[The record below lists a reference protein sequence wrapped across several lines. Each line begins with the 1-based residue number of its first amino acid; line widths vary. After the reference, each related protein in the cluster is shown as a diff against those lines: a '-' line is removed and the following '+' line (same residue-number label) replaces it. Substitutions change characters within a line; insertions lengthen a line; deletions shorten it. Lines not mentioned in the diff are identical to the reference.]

1 MPKRDGLFST
11 PNHPVQSLT
20 VQASLP
26 TARRNQTQFEVL
38 IRHILHRFF
47 HNELMDSDDETKRVI
62 LLSYVAALPGLLVAL
77 FLYPVYHAFPPA
89 PLHRPFWSQAG
100 EHYFYVTYPFVVM
113 GIATV
118 YEWDLLFPDL
128 LDVFVLSNL
137 PIPMRRLFCARVLA
151 LAIFLALVLFGTN
164 LLGMLFFP
172 MIAELP
178 GIGRHFLAHAAATL
192 MSGTFA
198 ATTFLALQGV
208 LLNTLGE
215 HLFRRITPL
224 LQGAS
229 LMLLLAVLLVFPML
243 SYSLQPLLTSNVA
256 AVYYFPPFWFLGIYE
271 RILAGPSSPH
281 IFHTLARIGCSAVL
295 LMIACTLLTYPLAY
309 RRRVRQLIEGASFI
323 HKTSRTAGT
332 IPRLLHASIL
342 RLPAQRAIF
351 HFVSQTILRN
361 QRQRV
366 MLAMYGGLGLAIAVS
381 YMLVLRTWS
390 GHLHLTLLPEGIRS
404 AVPIMAFWTIAG
416 LSSVLAT
423 PIDRRATWLFHA
435 LLGRPRADHLTG
447 SRIWITLWALF
458 ISLGTA
464 LVLHPLS
471 PPSLRTTPAT
481 VDQLFIAVA
490 VPFLLADIFLLNLR
504 TLPFTHLRKGSVTD
518 LPRTV
523 IRYLVVFPFFVAL
536 LVGLEPWIEANVH
549 HLLGLISVFG
559 GLHLLLVHRHTQSV
573 HDSAAAVPADDA
585 DDFPQSLGLR
595 DS

>member
-1 MPKRDGLFST
+1 MAERDGLFST
-11 PNHPVQSLT
+11 PNRPVESLA
-20 VQASLP
+20 VQASSAI
-26 TARRNQTQFEVL
+26 ARREQTQFEVL
-38 IRHILHRFF
+38 VRHLLHRFF
-47 HNELMDSDDETKRVI
+47 HNELLSPDDETKRVM
-62 LLSYVAALPGLLVAL
+62 LLSYAAALPGLLVAL
-77 FLYPVYHAFPPA
+77 FLFPAYHAFPPA

-100 EHYFYVTYPFVVM
+100 DHYFYVSYPFVVM

-137 PIPMRRLFCARVLA
+137 PIPMRRLFAARVLA
-151 LAIFLALVLFGTN
+151 LAIFLSLVLLGTN
-164 LLGMLFFP
+164 GLGIVFFP

-178 GIGRHFLAHAAATL
+178 GIGRHFLAHAIAAL

-198 ATTFLALQGV
+198 ATTFLALQGI

-229 LMLLLAVLLVFPML
+229 LMVLLAVLLVFPMVAQ
-243 SYSLQPLLTSNVA
+243 SLQALLTSNAA
-256 AVYYFPPFWFLGIYE
+256 AVRSFPPFWFLGIYE
-271 RILAGPSSPH
+271 RILAGPSAPL
-281 IFHTLARIGCSAVL
+281 IFHTLAHTGCWAVL

-323 HKTSRTAGT
+323 HKTSRTAGP
-332 IPRLLHASIL
+332 IERLLHASIL
-342 RLPAQRAIF
+342 LLPAQRAIF

-366 MLAMYGGLGLAIAVS
+366 MLAMYGGLGIAIALS
-381 YMLVLRTWS
+381 EMLVLRTSS
-390 GHLHLTLLPEGIRS
+390 GHLHLSLLPEGIRS

-423 PIDRRATWLFHA
+423 PIDRRGAWLFQV
-435 LLGRPRADHLTG
+435 LLGRARADHLAG
-447 SRIWITLWALF
+447 ARLWITLWALLV
-458 ISLGTA
+458 SLGTV

-471 PPSLRTTPAT
+471 PASLRNIPAT
-481 VDQLFIAVA
+481 VDQLFIAVS
-490 VPFLLADIFLLNLR
+490 VSFLLADIFFLNAR
-504 TLPFTHLRKGSVTD
+504 TLPFTHLRKGSITD
-518 LPRTV
+518 LPLRV
-523 IRYLVVFPFFVAL
+523 VRYFVLFPFFVAV
-536 LVGLEPWIEANVH
+536 LVGLEPWIESNVH
-549 HLLGLISVFG
+549 HLLGLVCILG
-559 GLHLLLVHRHTQSV
+559 GLHLLLVHEHTRSV
-573 HDSAAAVPADDA
+573 QDSAAALPADDA

>member
-1 MPKRDGLFST
+1 MAKRDGLFSNR
-11 PNHPVQSLT
+11 NHPVQSLA

-26 TARRNQTQFEVL
+26 TARRDQTQFEVL
-38 IRHILHRFF
+38 VRHLLHRFF
-47 HNELMDSDDETKRVI
+47 HNELVDSDDETKRVI

-77 FLYPVYHAFPPA
+77 FLYPAYHA

-137 PIPMRRLFCARVLA
+137 PISMRRLFGARVLA

-178 GIGRHFLAHAAATL
+178 GIGRHLLAHAVAAL

-198 ATTFLALQGV
+198 ATTFLAVQGI
-208 LLNTLGE
+208 LLNTVGE

-229 LMLLLAVLLVFPML
+229 LMVLLAVLLVFPML
-243 SYSLQPLLTSNVA
+243 SHSLQPLLSSNA
-256 AVYYFPPFWFLGIYE
+256 ATVHYFPPFWFLGIYE
-271 RILAGPSSPH
+271 RILAGPSAPL
-281 IFHTLARIGCSAVL
+281 IFHSLARTGCWAVL
-295 LMIACTLLTYPLAY
+295 LMIACTLFTYPLAY

-323 HKTSRTAGT
+323 HKTSRTAGP
-332 IPRLLHASIL
+332 IQRLLHASIL
-342 RLPAQRAIF
+342 LLPAQRGIF
-351 HFVSQTILRN
+351 HFVSQTILRS

-366 MLAMYGGLGLAIAVS
+366 MLAMYGGLGIAIAVS
-381 YMLVLRTWS
+381 YMLVLRTS
-390 GHLHLTLLPEGIRS
+390 AGHLHLALLPEGIRS
-404 AVPIMAFWTIAG
+404 AVPIMAFWTTAG

-423 PIDRRATWLFHA
+423 PIDRRGTWLFHA

-447 SRIWITLWALF
+447 SRIWITLWALLV
-458 ISLGTA
+458 SLGTV
-464 LVLHPLS
+464 LILHPCS
-471 PPSLRTTPAT
+471 PASLRTAPAT
-481 VDQLFIAVA
+481 VDQLFIAVS
-490 VPFLLADIFLLNLR
+490 VSFLLADIFLLNVR
-504 TLPFTHLRKGSVTD
+504 ALPFTHLRKASITD
-518 LPRTV
+518 LPLRV
-523 IRYLVVFPFFVAL
+523 VRYLVLFPMFVAL

-549 HLLGLISVFG
+549 HLLGLICLFG
-559 GLHLLLVHRHTQSV
+559 GLHLLLVQKHAQSV
-573 HDSAAAVPADDA
+573 QGIAAVVPADDA